1 MQRKRG
7 FTLIELLV
15 VIAIIAI
22 LAAILFPVFQKVREN
37 ARRTACLSNL
47 KQIGLAIVQYNQDAD
62 EKMPPGYDVYGR
74 GNGWAGQVYGYI
86 KSVAVFHC
94 PDDSGVVTY
103 GSSYG
108 INSNFAI
115 SSKTTPANAGAPNGQ
130 ALAAFNSPAKTVM
143 LFEVA
148 DSGGKY
154 GYDISSLGGVPDE
167 NGQTPNGG
175 YVNGHGNAD
184 NGYNGSSPSGY
195 GFGGN
200 YDPNGGGSNT
210 FAATDD
216 GNGAPKMTYACG
228 YLRNSLP
235 TATPADKGSF
245 KAPTGRH
252 TDGANFLMADTH
264 AKFFRPSAVSAG
276 GSFVTKATDCGGV
289 YDPTGQYSN
298 GATADGTECGNG
310 TQATFSLQ

>member
-94 PDDSGVVTY
+94 PDDSGVFVY

-115 SSKTTPANAGAPNGQ
+115 ASKTTPANAGAPNGQ

-148 DSGGKY
+148 TSGGQY
-154 GYDISSLGGVPDE
+154 GYDLSSLGGVPDE

-200 YDPNGGGSNT
+200 YDPNGAGASP
-210 FAATDD
+210 FASASATT
-216 GNGAPKMTYACG
+216 MRYACG

-235 TATPADKGSF
+235 TATPADTGNF
-245 KAPTGRH
+245 VAPTGRH
-252 TDGANFLMADTH
+252 TDGSNFLMADTH

-276 GSFVTKATDCGGV
+276 GSFASPGGCGGV
-289 YDPTGQYSN
+289 YDTTGQYSN
-298 GATADGTECGNG
+298 GATAAATDCGDN
-310 TQATFSLQ
+310 TIAATFSLQ